1 MLYGVGAA
9 SKTGS
14 RQSCRSPGT
23 GSAVFEDAQR
33 YSVKGHIRFPDLPD
47 FAHQVRP
54 RFQGGFSGLPAG
66 GSGLRAF
73 AVADQ
78 LECLELPQGFADV
91 PAHRRSQDFIALQY
105 PFGVSFRVY
114 AIPTNVPGR
123 RRPNTADELFNNI
136 RSSIANEK
144 PDSGLRSGY
153 GADRLRR
160 RQVENAD

>member
-1 MLYGVGAA
+1 MHLWQFYKIGRMRRTSRKGVFRVKK
-9 SKTGS
+9 SIRKKLKNRKRKNKNRLEKETGEN
-14 RQSCRSPGT
+14 RNCRCFT
-23 GSAVFEDAQR
+23 GW
-33 YSVKGHIRFPDLPD
+33 
-47 FAHQVRP
+47 
-54 RFQGGFSGLPAG
+54 
-66 GSGLRAF
+66 
-73 AVADQ
+73 
-78 LECLELPQGFADV
+78 ELPQGFADV